1 MSRAAPWVFALAV
14 FVIHA
19 ISPMRVQSDSIWN
32 VPVALSVLHHGD
44 FTLDEYT
51 DALAKTEHGVDHRE
65 RHAYNTFPVGASLV
79 ALPFLAIAELVPNQR
94 WQSNVHAEGA
104 LQLGFFDT
112 TEVLLGSMCVAV
124 SVLFVLFAARA
135 RAVHRATP
143 WLVAMVVAFASPAWS
158 TASRSLWQ
166 HGPAMLFLAA
176 AIWAWLAPPRKTGVL
191 LGALLACAFVCRP
204 TAAIPILAILLAV
217 SLTDRRRLPFVT
229 LGAVVIAAPWVW
241 LNFSIWGEVLPPYY
255 LPSRL
260 EGGSFFE
267 ALAGNLVSAGRG
279 LLIFCP
285 LLLLV
290 IKGARRDAFT
300 AVALGVLVVHWVT
313 ISRFPHWWAGHSF
326 GPRLFTELTP
336 FWALL
341 LAPWLDGL
349 FVQHRWRSFGGVVT
363 ALLLSCTLL
372 IHARGALSKRP
383 WGWNTTPVNID
394 ERPDRVW
401 DFRDLQFLR

>member
-1 MSRAAPWVFALAV
+1 MARAAPWVFALAV

-51 DALAKTEHGVDHRE
+51 LALAKTEHGVDHRNG
-65 RHAYNTFPVGASLV
+65 HAYNTFPVGPSLV
-79 ALPFLAIAELVPNQR
+79 ALPFLAIAELAPSQR
-94 WQSNVHAEGA
+94 WQSNAHAEAA
-104 LQLGFFDT
+104 LTLGFFDT

-124 SVLFVLFAARA
+124 SVLFVFFTAKARA
-135 RAVHRATP
+135 MHWATP
-143 WLVAMVVAFASPAWS
+143 WLVAAVVAFASPAWS

-166 HGPAMLFLAA
+166 HGPAMLFLSA
-176 AIWAWLAPPRKTGVL
+176 AIWAWLRARNNVL
-191 LGALLACAFVCRP
+191 LGVFLACAFVCRP
-204 TAAIPILAILLAV
+204 TAAIPILAIFAAI
-217 SLTDRRRLPFVT
+217 SLTDRGRLPLVA
-229 LGAVVIAAPWVW
+229 LGAVLIAAPWVW
-241 LNFSIWGEVLPPYY
+241 LNFTMWGEVLPPYY

-260 EGGSFFE
+260 EGGTFFE

-279 LLIFCP
+279 VLIFCP
-285 LLLLV
+285 LLLLI
-290 IKGARRDAFT
+290 IKGARRDLFT
-300 AVALGVLVVHWVT
+300 AVALGVLVVHWVI

-341 LAPWLDGL
+341 LAPWFDRL
-349 FVQHRWRSFGGVVT
+349 FLEQRWHRPAGVFT
-363 ALLLSCTLL
+363 ALLLACGML

-383 WGWNTTPVNID
+383 WAWNTTPVNID
-394 ERPDRVW
+394 ERPQRVW
-401 DFRDLQFLR
+401 DFRDLPFLR